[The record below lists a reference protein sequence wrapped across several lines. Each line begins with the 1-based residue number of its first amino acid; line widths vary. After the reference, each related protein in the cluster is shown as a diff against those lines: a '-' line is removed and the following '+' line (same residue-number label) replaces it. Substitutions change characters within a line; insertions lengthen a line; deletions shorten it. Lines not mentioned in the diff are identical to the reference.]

1 MKLKESILEDFKLFA
16 FSFLTVLLIWML
28 LSDFTFDTF
37 IGRNDA
43 TSGFLLL
50 LRELKSKSINHLSYD
65 PSILG
70 GYSIAWALGTL
81 WPVKLFLQLTKMDIF
96 SFNNVLIF
104 LIQATI
110 GFFSI
115 KWVALHL
122 PKSYLDESSF
132 QKYLEKFLAICLISF
147 APLLGWRIAYGHLN
161 ILFAAL
167 SFVTSIYLIKSLIE
181 KKVSFVDTTIAFISF
196 SITANFVAFQMVI
209 YMFYVLPVFACLSYG
224 SANVVRAI
232 FKKEFFIFIILF
244 FIVNIYF
251 LLPFYSYYLLGDTTR
266 GARIDIFSYAPFN
279 LKALAAT
286 LLWENRLIKLDAVV
300 FKWHELHYPIG
311 IGFSSFLL
319 FKDLKKLLYALL
331 FLTLTLLFLFNF
343 PGIAS
348 LFELMPFLTKMRVPA
363 RLLILVGLLSTLGAT
378 FWIIKSMPRV
388 FLTLTNKLYLVL
400 AFLLVLLVTG
410 YLNGYLDFAM
420 YASFFLLIFAM
431 RKKLPIVA
439 LICIFS
445 ISFVSIRAF
454 FSHFLPFIYISDLDV
469 SSFKINKKFSNPY
482 ERSFIEFN
490 HNEFNFNT
498 AYSLSIPSINGY
510 FYASKRFSE
519 LIQALYEKPYDPLH
533 LGWGFGFK
541 DPQANLLS
549 QLYNIKNVISL
560 NNNNLQ
566 IEKYPVQH
574 NGIIFPEVISYNDD
588 LRFVVDAIKKNWRHA
603 VISRDYLPK
612 LHNIQGCKEG
622 SIVSVYD
629 PNRNA
634 LLLKGFTPSAC
645 FIIIPTNY
653 AKNLVFNEN
662 SGADLR
668 FIPADHALL
677 GVIVPQGKLSG
688 YLESSFFSGFSP
700 L

>member
-1 MKLKESILEDFKLFA
+1 MKLKESILEDLKLFA
-16 FSFLTVLLIWML
+16 FSFLTVLLLWML

-70 GYSIAWALGTL
+70 GYSITWALGTL
-81 WPVKLFLQLTKMDIF
+81 WPVKLFLHLSKMDIF
-96 SFNNVLIF
+96 SYNNVLIF

-122 PKSYLDESSF
+122 PKSYSDESSF
-132 QKYLEKFLAICLISF
+132 QKYFEKFLTICLISF

-209 YMFYVLPVFACLSYG
+209 YMFYVLPVFACLTYG
-224 SANVVRAI
+224 SANVVKAI

-244 FIVNIYF
+244 LILNIYF

-286 LLWENRLIKLDAVV
+286 LLWENRLVKLDAVV

-319 FKDLKKLLYALL
+319 FKNPKKLLYTLL
-331 FLTLTLLFLFNF
+331 FLALTLLFLFNF
-343 PGIAS
+343 PGIAG
-348 LFELMPFLTKMRVPA
+348 LFELVPFITKMRVPA

-378 FWIIKSMPRV
+378 FWIIKSLPRV

-410 YLNGYLDFAM
+410 YLNGYLDLAM
-420 YASFFLLIFAM
+420 YGSFLLLIFAI
-431 RKKLPIVA
+431 RKQLPKVA

-469 SSFKINKKFSNPY
+469 SSLKINKIFSNPY
-482 ERSFIEFN
+482 ERSFVEFN

-498 AYSLSIPSINGY
+498 AYYLGIPSINGY

-519 LIQALYEKPYDPLH
+519 LIQALYGKPYDPLH

-549 QLYNIKNVISL
+549 QLYNIKNVVSL

-574 NGIIFPEVISYNDD
+574 KGIIFPEVISYNDD
-588 LRFVVDAIKKNWRHA
+588 LHFVVDAIKKNWRHA
-603 VISRDYLPK
+603 VISKDYLPK
-612 LHNIQGCKEG
+612 LNNIQGCKEG

-645 FIIIPTNY
+645 FIIVPTNY
-653 AKNLVFNEN
+653 AKNLIFNKN
-662 SGADLR
+662 SGADIR

-688 YLESSFFSGFSP
+688 YLESSFYSDFSP